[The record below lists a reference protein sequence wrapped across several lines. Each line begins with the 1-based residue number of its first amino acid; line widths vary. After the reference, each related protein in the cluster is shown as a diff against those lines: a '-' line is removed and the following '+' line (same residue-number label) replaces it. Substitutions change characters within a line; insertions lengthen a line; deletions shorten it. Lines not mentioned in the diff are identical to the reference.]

1 MTAARS
7 FSAQSERSRAIIVIT
22 DGENHEDDPVEAA
35 RQIAETGIRIYTI
48 GVGSQRGQP
57 IPEGGS
63 LMKDRN
69 GEIVVSRLDED
80 TLREIAKAGKGTYVH
95 AGKDEFGLEPIVEEI
110 NKFEDERF
118 NSVVFEEYD
127 EQYMYFLGIA
137 LFLLVIEMLIG
148 DRRSKRSLFK

>member
-1 MTAARS
+1 
-7 FSAQSERSRAIIVIT
+7 
-22 DGENHEDDPVEAA
+22 
-35 RQIAETGIRIYTI
+35 
-48 GVGSQRGQP
+48 
-57 IPEGGS
+57 
-63 LMKDRN
+63 MKDRN

-80 TLREIAKAGKGTYVH
+80 TLREIAKAGNGTYVH
-95 AGKDEFGLEPIVEEI
+95 ASKDEFGLEPIVEEI